1 MAPNRGAIV
10 AELLEVAAELGF
22 TPASVALRWL
32 LEKPA
37 VASIILGAR
46 TASQFKVNLATS
58 S

>member
-1 MAPNRGAIV
+1 M
-10 AELLEVAAELGF
+10 AAELGF